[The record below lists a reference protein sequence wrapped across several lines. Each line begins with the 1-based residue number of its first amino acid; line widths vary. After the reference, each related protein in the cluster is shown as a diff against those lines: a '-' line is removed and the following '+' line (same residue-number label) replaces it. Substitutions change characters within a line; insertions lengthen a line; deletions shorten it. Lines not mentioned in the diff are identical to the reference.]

1 MGDNGKEMT
10 ITGQRTLSVDFSTRD
25 IDLGGLTPEM
35 RAEVEKYAAMK
46 KIDVAASLVELKRDL
61 QATSESMNNVADVAR
76 RMTESGDAVTIRQKI
91 KNVAGEV
98 ELLAGNTD
106 EAKKGQT
113 SVPADKTWMYV
124 VGGVAAAIVAAILL
138 SN

>member
-1 MGDNGKEMT
+1 MSDDRKNLT
-10 ITGQRTLSVDFSTRD
+10 TVGQRSLSMDFGTPN
-25 IDLGGLTPEM
+25 IDLSGLTPEM

-91 KNVAGEV
+91 KNVAGEI
-98 ELLAGNTD
+98 ELLAGNTE

-113 SVPADKTWMYV
+113 SVPVDKTWMYV
-124 VGGVAAAIVAAILL
+124 VGGIAAAIVVAILL
-138 SN
+138 SR